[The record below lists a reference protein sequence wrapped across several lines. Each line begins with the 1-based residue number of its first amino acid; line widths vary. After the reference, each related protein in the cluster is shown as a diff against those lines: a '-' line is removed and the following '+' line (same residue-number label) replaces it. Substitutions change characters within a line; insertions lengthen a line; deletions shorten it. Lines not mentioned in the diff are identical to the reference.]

1 MPQKTQPLSILN
13 LVPEVTG
20 YTKREG
26 EDLRVAVIG
35 FGKMGIL
42 HSSILNL
49 LQPNCVRCVTDSSR
63 LVAFGASKLF
73 KDIRFYRKIGEMLK
87 KEAPD
92 LIYITTSAQS
102 HYSIMSSLLE
112 AHAGSIFVEKPP
124 TTNSTELASLISKRK
139 NDETIM
145 VGLQKRFALPFRH
158 ARMLIRNKV
167 IGDVREVF
175 AYERSGD
182 ITAPTKRFSSLSRGV
197 LLDLGI
203 HLVDLLVWVFGADK
217 VEDCKGTKIHTDV
230 DDYFEAQLRTKDDV
244 KIRMEVTWSSPEYR
258 FPETSIE
265 VHGSKGQL
273 TVTEDCLK
281 AKSVDPHEMLPDK
294 NELVV
299 YKPQYYQG
307 FPPVNIADPEYTLE
321 DMHFLSSVNSHTEP
335 LTSLRNVVDTMRL
348 VDEMYAKADMPN
360 GQ

>member
-1 MPQKTQPLSILN
+1 MSILN

-49 LQPNCVRCVTDSSR
+49 LQPNCVRCVTDSSH
-63 LVAFGASKLF
+63 LVVFGGSKLF
-73 KDIRFYRKIGEMLK
+73 KDIRFYRKIGVMLK
-87 KEAPD
+87 KETPD
-92 LIYITTSAQS
+92 MIYITTSAQS

-112 AHAGSIFVEKPP
+112 ANAGSIFVEKPP
-124 TTNSTELASLISKRK
+124 TTNSTELASLISKMK
-139 NDETIM
+139 NDETVM

-175 AYERSGD
+175 AYLRSGD

-203 HLVDLLVWVFGADK
+203 HLVDLLVWIFEAEK
-217 VEDCKGTKIHTDV
+217 VEDCKGAKIQTDV
-230 DDYFEAQLRTKDDV
+230 DDYFEARLRTKDDV
-244 KIRMEVTWSSPEYR
+244 KIRLEVTWSSPEYR
-258 FPETSIE
+258 VPETCIE

-273 TVTEDCLK
+273 TVTEDCLRV
-281 AKSVDPHEMLPDK
+281 KSVDSHEMLSAK
-294 NELVV
+294 GELAM
-299 YKPQYYQG
+299 YKPQYYQS
-307 FPPVNIADPEYTLE
+307 FPPVNIADPEYTIE

-335 LTSLRNVVDTMRL
+335 LTGLRNMADTMRL
-348 VDEMYAKADMPN
+348 VDEMYAKVDMSN

>member
-1 MPQKTQPLSILN
+1 MN
-13 LVPEVTG
+13 LMPEVTG
-20 YTKREG
+20 YTKRAG

-49 LQPNCVRCVTDSSR
+49 LQPDCVRCVTDSSR
-63 LVAFGASKLF
+63 LVAFGASRLF
-73 KDIRFYRKIGEMLK
+73 KDVRFYRKMDKMLE
-87 KEAPD
+87 KEDPE
-92 LIYITTSAQS
+92 LIYITTPAQS
-102 HYSIMSSLLE
+102 HHNIVSSLLE
-112 AHAGSIFVEKPP
+112 AHAGKIFVEKPP
-124 TTNSTELASLISKRK
+124 TTNSTELVSLVSKMK

-158 ARMLIRNKV
+158 ARMLVTNEV
-167 IGDVREVF
+167 IGDVEEVL

-182 ITAPTKRFSSLSRGV
+182 ITMPTRRFSSVARGV

-203 HLVDLLVWVFGADK
+203 HLVDLLVWIFGVDK
-217 VEDCKGTKIHTDV
+217 VEDCKGTKIHTDA
-230 DDYFEAQLRTKDDV
+230 DDYFEAGLRTKDDA

-258 FPETSIE
+258 FPETCIE

-273 TVTEDCLK
+273 TVTEDCLG
-281 AKSVDPHEMLPDK
+281 AKSVDPHEMLSDK
-294 NELVV
+294 RELVM

-321 DMHFLSSVNSHTEP
+321 DMHFLSSVNSHAEP
-335 LTSLRNVVDTMRL
+335 LTSLRNVVETMRL
-348 VDEMYAKADMPN
+348 IDEMYAKVDVPN

>member
-1 MPQKTQPLSILN
+1 MAEPISNLN
-13 LVPEVTG
+13 LLPEVTEFSKCTG
-20 YTKREG
+20 G
-26 EDLRVAVIG
+26 NLRVAVIG

-42 HSSILNL
+42 HSAILSL
-49 LQPNCVRCVTDSSR
+49 LEPRCVRCVVDNDR
-63 LVAFGASKLF
+63 LVAFGASRLF
-73 KDIRFYRKIGEMLK
+73 KGIRFYRKIGEMLR
-87 KEAPD
+87 KEDPD
-92 LIYITTSAQS
+92 VIYVTTSAQS

-112 AHAGSIFVEKPP
+112 AHVGNIFVEKPP
-124 TTNSTELASLISKRK
+124 TTDLTELGSLIGKTR
-139 NDETIM
+139 NDEVIM

-158 ARMLIRNKV
+158 ARMLVRNKV
-167 IGDVREVF
+167 IGDVEEVF

-182 ITAPTKRFSSLSRGV
+182 ITAPTRRFSSLSRGV

-203 HLVDLLVWVFGADK
+203 HLVDLLVWLLGADK
-217 VEDCKGTKIHTDV
+217 VDDCRGAKIHTDV
-230 DDYFEAQLRTKDDV
+230 DDYFEARLRTEDDV

-258 FPETSIE
+258 VPETCIE

-294 NELVV
+294 NELLM

-307 FPPVNIADPEYTLE
+307 FPPVNIADPEYTIE

-335 LTSLRNVVDTMRL
+335 LTSLRNVADTMRL
-348 VDEMYAKADMPN
+348 VNEMYAKVDMSN

>member
-1 MPQKTQPLSILN
+1 M
-13 LVPEVTG
+13 PEVTG

-63 LVAFGASKLF
+63 LVAFGASRLF
-73 KDIRFYRKIGEMLK
+73 KGVRFYRKIGEMLR
-87 KEAPD
+87 KEDPD
-92 LIYITTSAQS
+92 VIYVTTSAQS
-102 HYSIMSSLLE
+102 HYGIMSSLLE
-112 AHAGSIFVEKPP
+112 ARVGNIFVEKPP
-124 TTNSTELASLISKRK
+124 TTNLTELDSLIGKTR
-139 NDETIM
+139 NDEVIM

-158 ARMLIRNKV
+158 ARMLVRKKV
-167 IGDVREVF
+167 IGDVGEVF

-182 ITAPTKRFSSLSRGV
+182 IKAPTRRFSPLSRGV

-203 HLVDLLVWVFGADK
+203 HLVDLLVWVLGADK
-217 VEDCKGTKIHTDV
+217 VEDCRCAKIQTDV
-230 DDYFEAQLRTKDDV
+230 DDYFEARLRTRDDA

-258 FPETSIE
+258 VPETCIE
-265 VHGSKGQL
+265 VNGSKGQL
-273 TVTEDCLK
+273 TVTEDYLR
-281 AKSVDPHEMLPDK
+281 AKSIDSHEMLSDK
-294 NELVV
+294 GELVM
-299 YKPQYYQG
+299 YKPQYYQS

-321 DMHFLSSVNSHTEP
+321 DMHFLSSVNSRTEP
-335 LTSLRNVVDTMRL
+335 LTSLGNVADTMRII
-348 VDEMYAKADMPN
+348 DEMYARVDMSN